1 MSGSLVHALRLR
13 VIGEQGLTVTTAG
26 TPVVVPAN
34 KYAEAVRFINNN
46 IGVVVAVGLADTVD
60 AVATPEI
67 GTALDYRD
75 QHIEYCKPTDLT
87 SVCDELY
94 VDADTNATKV
104 TIQYMGY

>member
-13 VIGEQGLTVTTAG
+13 LIGEEELTVTTAG

-75 QHIEYCKPTDLT
+75 QHIEYCKTTDQT

-104 TIQYMGY
+104 TIQYLGY

>member
-1 MSGSLVHALRLR
+1 MSGSLVNAIRLR
-13 VIGEQGLTVTTAG
+13 VIGEEVLTVTTAG

-46 IGVVVAVGLADTVD
+46 IGIVVAIGMAATVD

-75 QHIEYCKPTDLT
+75 QHIEYCKVTDQT
-87 SVCDELY
+87 SVTSELY
-94 VDADTNATKV
+94 VDASANATAI
-104 TIQYMGY
+104 TIQYLGM